1 MAKILILDDDKG
13 MREFLEIMLSREGYD
28 VTCAFEKTS
37 IQDRVSLL
45 FCVFYYFNCL

>member
-28 VTCAFEKTS
+28 VTCAFDGEKS
-37 IQDRVSLL
+37 PEPLQKSFL
-45 FCVFYYFNCL
+45 